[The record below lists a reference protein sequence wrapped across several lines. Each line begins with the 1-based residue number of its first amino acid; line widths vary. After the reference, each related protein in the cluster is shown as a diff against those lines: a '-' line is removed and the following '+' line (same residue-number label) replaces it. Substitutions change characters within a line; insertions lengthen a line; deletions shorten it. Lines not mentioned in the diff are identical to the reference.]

1 MKDRVDFNITNNG
14 ISVGANV
21 TLDYFEERVL
31 PLITT
36 LLVDMAPSQ
45 KRRTSSRRAAR
56 PEPKESQGSVL
67 TVKAVEQRSAA
78 VTAPDATRAAAISS
92 YSHKPSMETSGTRIL
107 A

>member
-21 TLDYFEERVL
+21 TRDYFEDRVL
-31 PLITT
+31 PLITA

-45 KRRTSSRRAAR
+45 KRRASSRRAAG
-56 PEPKESQGSVL
+56 PEPKERVGVL
-67 TVKAVEQRSAA
+67 TVKAVEQRPAA
-78 VTAPDATRAAAISS
+78 MTAPDATRAAAISS
-92 YSHKPSMETSGTRIL
+92 YSDKRSRETSGTHIL